1 MKKYRFS
8 DAQLMSIIDA
18 GAFDSIEP
26 SRASLRLNI
35 PNALSYA
42 SALLDDQG
50 LVSIDPNFLP
60 KPAIIKTE
68 DDLLENLNKELN
80 ALGLM
85 ISGSPLDAYKE
96 KIKAIKAIKLDQI
109 SSTAGDIKVVGI
121 IKNIKK
127 ITTKKKEQMAYVTI
141 YDDTSELELT
151 VFPEA
156 YAKSVSSIKKNNV
169 VVVDGYYRSFKDEF
183 NVTLVTKLEE
193 K

>member
-8 DAQLMSIIDA
+8 DAQLMSLIDA

-42 SALLDDQG
+42 GALLDDQG

-60 KPAIIKTE
+60 KPAMIKTE
-68 DDLLENLNKELN
+68 DDLLDNLNREFR

-85 ISGSPLDAYKE
+85 VSASPLDAYKT
-96 KIKAIKAIKLDQI
+96 KIKSLKAISLDQI
-109 SSTAGDIKVVGI
+109 DSSSGDIKAVGI
-121 IKNIKK
+121 IKAIKK
-127 ITTKKKEQMAYVTI
+127 ITTKKKQQMAYVTV
-141 YDDTSELELT
+141 YDDTLELELT

-156 YAKSVSSIKKNNV
+156 FAKSVSAIKKNNIV
-169 VVVDGYYRSFKDEF
+169 VIEGYYRSFKDEF
-183 NVTLVTKLEE
+183 SVTQITSLEE

>member
-1 MKKYRFS
+1 
-8 DAQLMSIIDA
+8 MSLIDA

-42 SALLDDQG
+42 NALADDQG
-50 LVSIDPNFLP
+50 LVAIDPSFLP
-60 KPAIIKTE
+60 KPVINKTE
-68 DDLLENLNKELN
+68 DNLLDNLNREFN

-85 ISGSPLDAYKE
+85 VSGSPLDAYQT
-96 KIKAIKAIKLDQI
+96 KIKSLKAIKLDQI
-109 SSTAGDIKVVGI
+109 SASSGDVKVAAI

-127 ITTKKKEQMAYVTI
+127 ITTKKKQQMAYITV
-141 YDDTSELELT
+141 YDDTLEVEFT

-156 YAKSVSSIKKNNV
+156 YAKSVSSIKKNNIV
-169 VVVDGYYRSFKDEF
+169 VIEGYYRSFKDEF
-183 NVTLVTKLEE
+183 SVTLVTSLEE